1 VCWVLCCVVVIACDY
16 GYGLAVVVGERVIE
30 ASLVKDR
37 RRTVSGSVNRAFNSS
52 VTLGIQRLFVIV
64 VVCIC
69 VNEWIEY
76 MHYIYRYIYIYLCI
90 YNNKEYSTAPTT
102 VPQFFT
108 AIAALQTPPC
118 PSLSLCNPLMLLQF
132 NNPLTLSLSLWFFC
146 RVYELFF

>member
-1 VCWVLCCVVVIACDY
+1 MLCCVVVIACDY

-69 VNEWIEY
+69 VNE
-76 MHYIYRYIYIYLCI
+76 
-90 YNNKEYSTAPTT
+90 
-102 VPQFFT
+102 
-108 AIAALQTPPC
+108 
-118 PSLSLCNPLMLLQF
+118 
-132 NNPLTLSLSLWFFC
+132 
-146 RVYELFF
+146 